1 MEKELLSFEDKGL
14 LYRVVAED
22 KKVFLVR
29 QGILVLPHVFE
40 EPIKER
46 ISQIM
51 LDALRSA
58 FKAGEENRSSD
69 ILALLGKK

>member
-1 MEKELLSFEDKGL
+1 MEKELLSFEDKGF
-14 LYRVVAED
+14 LYRVVTED
-22 KKVFLVR
+22 KYVFLVR
-29 QGILVLPHVFE
+29 QGNLVLADVFE

-51 LDALRSA
+51 LDALRGA
-58 FKAGEENRSSD
+58 FKAGEENKSSD

>member
-1 MEKELLSFEDKGL
+1 MEKELLSFEDKGF
-14 LYRVVAED
+14 LYIVVAED

-29 QGILVLPHVFE
+29 QGILVLAHVFE

>member
-1 MEKELLSFEDKGL
+1 MEKELLRFEDKGF

-29 QGILVLPHVFE
+29 QGSLVIANIVE
-40 EPIKER
+40 DSIKER

-51 LDALRSA
+51 LDALRGA
-58 FKAGEENRSSD
+58 LKAGEEKRASD
-69 ILALLGKK
+69 IRALLEKR